1 MKPLQFLIAALT
13 LLLFSASVAWAQ
25 TPVQFIGRYNLG
37 VGIKYNNLY
46 YGDQILPY
54 SPGGGMGLE
63 AGIRLMP
70 STHFEPYATIGFQQ
84 NLAIRMT
91 DRDDYWDNESY
102 FTFSRVTFNAGLN
115 YKFPIIPNT
124 AHQARIGGGL
134 NFSIPGWAGFK
145 EDNEKLPSIK
155 YQMARGFNIEA
166 SYVVYA
172 DRKVTVEPGLRY
184 RHIEFKPSGNRAVQ
198 SNMNPAQA
206 SGFDLSVIIG
216 LNL

>member
-1 MKPLQFLIAALT
+1 MKPLPFLIT
-13 LLLFSASVAWAQ
+13 LLSLLVLFIAPAKAQ
-25 TPVQFIGRYNLG
+25 VPVQFIGRYNLG
-37 VGIKYNNLY
+37 VGIQYNTLY
-46 YGDQILPY
+46 YGDQKLAY

-63 AGIRLMP
+63 AGIRLAP
-70 STHFEPYATIGFQQ
+70 TPRIEPYATIGFQQ

-91 DRDDYWDNESY
+91 DEDDYYDNESN
-102 FTFSRVTFNAGLN
+102 FTFSRVTFNAGVN

-124 AHQARIGGGL
+124 NKFARIGGGL

-166 SYVVYA
+166 SYVAYA
-172 DRKVTVEPGLRY
+172 DRKITVEPGLRY
-184 RHIEFKPSGNRAVQ
+184 RHIEFKPSGNRVVQ

>member
-1 MKPLQFLIAALT
+1 M
-13 LLLFSASVAWAQ
+13 FSVSAVKAQ
-25 TPVQFIGRYNLG
+25 TPVQFIARYNLG
-37 VGIKYNNLY
+37 VGIQYNNLY
-46 YGDQILPY
+46 YGDEIIPY

-70 STHFEPYATIGFQQ
+70 TTHLEPYATIGFQQ
-84 NLAIRMT
+84 NLAIKMT

-115 YKFPIIPNT
+115 YKFPIIPNSSSLV
-124 AHQARIGGGL
+124 RVGGGL

-145 EDNEKLPSIK
+145 ENNEKLPSIK

-166 SYVVYA
+166 SYMAYA
-172 DRKVTVEPGLRY
+172 DRKVTVEPGIRY
-184 RHIEFKPSGNRAVQ
+184 RHIEFKPSGNQYVQ
-198 SNMNPAQA
+198 RDMNPAQA
-206 SGFDLSVIIG
+206 SGFDLSIIIG